1 MTNHKAAQPDAVVA
15 SDDPTLEN
23 WRVKRAKHVEAV
35 ELLCDYRIEST
46 TPFGTS
52 APDLAAEVMGQAHSL
67 TILIS
72 SALMNNAD
80 GVETDHAVRSYHLGR
95 AVDCLRS
102 LIALAS
108 FANDGRPS

>member
-1 MTNHKAAQPDAVVA
+1 MTDETAAPHSA
-15 SDDPTLEN
+15 EN
-23 WRVKRAKHVEAV
+23 WRARHAKHAEAV

-52 APDLAAEVMGQAHSL
+52 APDLADSVMGQAYSL

-72 SALMNNAD
+72 SALMNDAN

-95 AVDCLRS
+95 AVDGLRS